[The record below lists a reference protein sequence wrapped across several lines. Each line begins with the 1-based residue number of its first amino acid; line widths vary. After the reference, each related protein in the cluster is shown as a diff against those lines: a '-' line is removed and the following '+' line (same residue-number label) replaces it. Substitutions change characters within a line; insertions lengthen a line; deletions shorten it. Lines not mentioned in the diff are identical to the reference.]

1 MKKIL
6 MLALVCTLA
15 TGAFAGNKPKKLKK
29 NKQNTQQVCN
39 PDCKPTGCCSKTS
52 CVKPA

>member
-15 TGAFAGNKPKKLKK
+15 TGAFANGSKPKKQKHS
-29 NKQNTQQVCN
+29 KQCTEQT
-39 PDCKPTGCCSKTS
+39 CKPGC
-52 CVKPA
+52 KPGDCCTKAACAKA